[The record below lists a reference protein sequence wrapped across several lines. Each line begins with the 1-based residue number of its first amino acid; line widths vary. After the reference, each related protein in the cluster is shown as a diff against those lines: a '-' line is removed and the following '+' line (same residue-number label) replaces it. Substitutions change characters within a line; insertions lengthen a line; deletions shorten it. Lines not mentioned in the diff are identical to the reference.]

1 MSSLFSTVIISVMRL
16 AIIMKN
22 DHPWLKDT
30 KFLPKSAMV
39 VLAVWLLAFTFS
51 IPPLLGIGG
60 YDQSF
65 VGVR

>member
-16 AIIMKN
+16 TIIMKN

-30 KFLPKSAMV
+30 NFLPKSAMV